1 MSDQQN
7 TAVATVD
14 VKSLS
19 KPDISKALDF
29 AKVIDPGN
37 TGNLIQYG
45 SSATQKIGSLADTML
60 TQIRNKDSGE
70 VGEAL
75 SNLMSKVKD
84 VDVSGFTKDHKGL
97 FANLKAKVE
106 HFMQKYQKL
115 ESQIDDIVRQLEKSK
130 MTMITDINMLDQ
142 LYKQNLD
149 YMHNL
154 DLFIA
159 GGQLRLEELKTK
171 ILPQYEAKTKETNA
185 PEDAQA
191 LNDFNNFISQ
201 VEKKIYDL
209 QLSRMISIQT
219 APQVK
224 LIQNGDEIL
233 VNKIQSSI
241 TTTIP
246 LWKSQ
251 IIIAIS
257 LFRQK
262 KALGVEKAV
271 TDATNDLMKR
281 NSELLHQGTVEV
293 AKENERGI
301 VDIETLE
308 KTNAD
313 LIATIEDCLT
323 IQEEGKAKREAA
335 QQTLTKLEGDLKA
348 KLSQARGNA
357 A

>member
-14 VKSLS
+14 VKSLT
-19 KPDISKALDF
+19 KPEISKALEF
-29 AKVIDPGN
+29 AKVIDPSN
-37 TGNLIQYG
+37 TGNLLQYG
-45 SSATQKIGSLADTML
+45 TSATQKIGSLADTML

-75 SNLMSKVKD
+75 SNLMFKVKD

-97 FANLKAKVE
+97 LTNLKNKVE
-106 HFMQKYQKL
+106 HFMSKYQKL

-130 MTMITDINMLDQ
+130 MQMITDVNMLDQ

-159 GGQLRLEELKTK
+159 GGQMRLEELKTK
-171 ILPQYEAKTKETNA
+171 ILPQYEAKAKETNA

-191 LNDFNNFISQ
+191 LNDFNNFINQ

-224 LIQNGDEIL
+224 LIQNGDQIL

-241 TTTIP
+241 STTIP

-251 IIIAIS
+251 IVIAIS
-257 LFRQK
+257 IFRQK
-262 KALGVEKAV
+262 KAMGVEKAV

-281 NSELLHQGTVEV
+281 NAELLHQGTVEV

-301 VDIETLE
+301 VDIETLQA
-308 KTNAD
+308 TNEN
-313 LIATIEDCLT
+313 LIATIQDCLT
-323 IQEEGKAKREAA
+323 IQEEGKQKRIAA
-335 QQTLTKLEGDLKA
+335 QQTLTQLESDLKA
-348 KLSQARGNA
+348 KLSQARGTA